1 MTGVAGLGGFDMD
14 FGYTKEEEEY
24 RERLGQFL
32 DKELTEEIARQNWE
46 DLGVGPEAREFSRKL
61 AAYGFLGMGW
71 PREYGGQ
78 GLSPTYDFILLDEL
92 GKRWGAHVPLDIGY
106 TMVGPT
112 ILRRGSEALKKE
124 FLPEIIS
131 GEIEFCLGYTE
142 PNAGSD
148 LASMQMRAVEEG
160 DYYVINGQKTFNT
173 ECHYSEYHWL
183 AARTDPSPDIPKY
196 KGISLFMVDMDSE
209 GITVRPLM
217 TMSGERTNEVY
228 YDDVKVPKS
237 RMIGEKNKGFYYM
250 MEAIG
255 SERNQVFIP
264 MRLYP
269 ILEDLIRYVKETEY
283 NGKALAEDPLI
294 RDKIAQAAI
303 EMEVG
308 MVIADHSRWLESN
321 ELPMTYEPEITKIFI
336 SELEQRLVDIGMEI
350 LGLYGQLTEDSKWV
364 PLRGRISWYY
374 LHSFMTTIGA
384 GTSEVGRS
392 VIAQRGLG
400 LPRAY

>member
-1 MTGVAGLGGFDMD
+1 MD
-14 FGYTKEEEEY
+14 FGYTKEEEAY
-24 RERLGQFL
+24 RQRLTQFL
-32 DKELTEEIARQNWE
+32 GENLTEEIARQNWE

-61 AAYGFLGMGW
+61 AVNGFLGMSW
-71 PREYGGQ
+71 PAAYGGK

-92 GKRWGAHVPLDIGY
+92 GKRWGCHVPLDVGY

-112 ILRRGSEALKKE
+112 ILRRASEELKRE
-124 FLPEIIS
+124 FLPRIVN

-160 DYYVINGQKTFNT
+160 DVFVINGQKTFNT

-183 AARTDPSPDIPKY
+183 AARTDFRPDIAKY
-196 KGISLFMVDMDSE
+196 KGISLFIVDMDSP
-209 GITVRPLM
+209 GVTVRPLW

-228 YDDVKVPKS
+228 YDDVRVPKS
-237 RMIGEKNKGFYYM
+237 RLVGEKNKGFYYM

-269 ILEDLIRYVKETEY
+269 ILEDLIRYVKETTY
-283 NGKALAEDPLI
+283 RGRPLAEDPVI
-294 RDKIAQAAI
+294 RDRLAQAAI
-303 EMEVG
+303 ELEVAR
-308 MVIADHSRWLESN
+308 VLADHSRWLESN
-321 ELPMTYEPEITKIFI
+321 HMPMTYEPEITKIFT

-350 LGLYGQLTEDSKWV
+350 LGLYGPLLEDSKRV
-364 PLRGRISWYY
+364 PLRGRVAWYY

-400 LPRAY
+400 LPRSY